1 MGVSKMHTIHH
12 KKYFH
17 PLGANHLEIKFLRE
31 RSEHSAK
38 KAMCDNDNEL
48 ANLLATTLDDVSLSL

>member
-1 MGVSKMHTIHH
+1 MHTIHH

-38 KAMCDNDNEL
+38 KAMGDNEL